1 MILLWS
7 LSHKTWVH
15 LCVVIW
21 CALLFMVLLTSLH
34 THAYFINIPSILD
47 SYLISSFS
55 FLYLLSFESSIFFNH
70 FCPII
75 LLCIKQVTRK
85 LSGHACLEMLGKPTL
100 KDIHYKFCLWLWSI
114 LGDIYT
120 FVRSTKCHD
129 KKISKLCTENPIYKY
144 IFRLL
149 LFLKIVIIYLL
160 GWITQGCSDSI

>member
-85 LSGHACLEMLGKPTL
+85 LSGHACLEMLGKPTH
-100 KDIHYKFCLWLWSI
+100 KDIHYKFGSWLSSTEMI
-114 LGDIYT
+114 LFHHY
-120 FVRSTKCHD
+120 S
-129 KKISKLCTENPIYKY
+129 E
-144 IFRLL
+144 LL
-149 LFLKIVIIYLL
+149 LYYQMYNRYMVY
-160 GWITQGCSDSI
+160 WEYDV

>member
-1 MILLWS
+1 M
-7 LSHKTWVH
+7 
-15 LCVVIW
+15 VIW

-85 LSGHACLEMLGKPTL
+85 LSGHACLEMLGKPTH
-100 KDIHYKFCLWLWSI
+100 KDIHYKLSFYYVLWS
-114 LGDIYT
+114 
-120 FVRSTKCHD
+120 
-129 KKISKLCTENPIYKY
+129 TENPIYKY

-160 GWITQGCSDSI
+160 S

>member
-85 LSGHACLEMLGKPTL
+85 LSGHACLEMLGKLTH
-100 KDIHYKFCLWLWSI
+100 KDIHYKFGSWLWSTKTGANYCI
-114 LGDIYT
+114 IKDITSIWY
-120 FVRSTKCHD
+120 
-129 KKISKLCTENPIYKY
+129 TENLIYKY

-160 GWITQGCSDSI
+160 SWITQGCSDSI

>member
-1 MILLWS
+1 MRS
-7 LSHKTWVH
+7 SV
-15 LCVVIW
+15 CVVTW
-21 CALLFMVLLTSLH
+21 CALIFMLLLTSLH

-85 LSGHACLEMLGKPTL
+85 LSGHACLEMLGKPTH
-100 KDIHYKFCLWLWSI
+100 KDIHYKSGSWLSI
-114 LGDIYT
+114 TEMILFNQYSELGIWYAENTIY
-120 FVRSTKCHD
+120 
-129 KKISKLCTENPIYKY
+129 NY

-160 GWITQGCSDSI
+160 SWITQGCSDSI